1 MCKDDR
7 LSVLLVGQAA
17 PARGGIPSFLNSLAA
32 DLDLA
37 AHADVRLLN
46 TTRQAERRAG
56 TLTGGNL
63 VHAVQDAVRTYRE
76 ARRVDVVHVQT
87 ALLPV
92 LPLLRALAVCAAGR
106 VAGAA
111 VICHVHHA
119 RLSTSVAEARAAARS
134 SRPLLRLLRLV
145 TTRVLAVSA
154 PGGEALRE
162 LVPGLDV
169 GVVDNAVDV
178 AAALPARPVEE
189 PAVLLYVGTLT
200 RRKGVLDLVAALNL
214 LAEQGCVPVV
224 QVAGGSNEVGEAEA
238 DELRQALRACRLP
251 VELLGSLDSRQVA
264 ERLAGASIFVLASHW
279 EGQPIAILEAMA
291 AGLPVVSTT
300 VGATPDVVRDGIDG
314 LLVPP
319 HDPERLAGALLALV
333 RDPAARGRMGTS
345 SRERARERFDR
356 PVLRKALLTEYARAA
371 GRLRGLE
378 HTNG

>member
-1 MCKDDR
+1 MKDPGR

-32 DLDLA
+32 DPDLA
-37 AHADVRLLN
+37 AKADVRLLN

-56 TLTGGNL
+56 TLTGDNL
-63 VHAVQDAVRTYRE
+63 VHAVQDTVRTYRA
-76 ARRVDVVHVQT
+76 ARGADVVHVQT
-87 ALLPV
+87 ALLPA
-92 LPLLRALAVCAAGR
+92 LPLLRALAVCAAAR
-106 VAGAA
+106 LAGAA

-119 RLSTSVAEARAAARS
+119 QLSTSLEEARAAARS
-134 SRPLLRLLRLV
+134 SRFLLRLLRPV

-162 LVPGLDV
+162 LVPGLHV

-178 AAALPARPVEE
+178 GAALPARPAEQ

-200 RRKGVLDLVAALNL
+200 RRKGVLDLVAALDI

-224 QVAGGSNEVGEAEA
+224 QIVGGSNEVGEIEAE
-238 DELRQALRACRLP
+238 ELRQAIRTCQLP
-251 VELLGSLDSRQVA
+251 VDLLGSLDARQVA
-264 ERLAGASIFVLASHW
+264 ERLAGASVFVLPSHW

-300 VGATPDVVRDGIDG
+300 VGATPDVVRDEVDG

-319 HDPERLAGALLALV
+319 HAPQRLAAALLELV
-333 RDPAARGRMGTS
+333 GDPAKRARMGAS
-345 SRERARERFDR
+345 ARVRARERFDR
-356 PVLRKALLTEYARAA
+356 PVLRRALLAEYARAA
-371 GRLRGLE
+371 GQRL
-378 HTNG
+378 HT